1 MSAIGQGSISI
12 DDSMEQ
18 AQNAQD
24 TANDVKDGVI
34 DINSDNKLTPGEKNT
49 LKRKYETDKQ
59 LYEIDV
65 SQLQSVSLPTTEI
78 DAAMSALTDYVNPLF
93 KDMQKTDV
101 IDRNAL
107 NKVFSNFDEA
117 DKNAS
122 QAFVNMVQQVADD
135 AKIAGEDAK
144 AAGEDAKNSA
154 KKAEEDA
161 SKAVTEANSAQQ
173 KAQSS
178 IDQLNNAQVV
188 INQGISDAKK
198 TAQDAK
204 DSVKIVDTKVDNLSD
219 STMAQFNTLNNG
231 YQFVL
236 NSINN
241 LDVGGRNYLLNSD
254 VTTNVFQ
261 KLSSSTKTSYFNGKK
276 IAVSVEIEIKNV
288 KSISSNSNNRVGYE
302 AIWVGDNGKNYY
314 PGTWKVF
321 TNDDIG
327 KSFKLRIGNYFDFT
341 NVTFKDNENNEC
353 GALYV
358 QGISADLIKVG
369 KPKLEIGTKV
379 TDWTP
384 APEDLAKETEITVI
398 QGLIDQKVSND
409 QYQSDKTQTADL
421 ISQTV
426 TNAVGDINIG
436 SRNYLLATSTPFTK
450 TIDTSAGDIYDFN
463 YWYSFGELNKAPFK
477 KGMEVMW
484 SFDWEVS
491 NMTSYGQ
498 IEMYLETSPFTV
510 NKVIGSVGPK
520 DLHVSPSPTNTSGHV
535 EVYATVNENFLKNAS
550 KQFKHGVMKPFK
562 GTLTFKNVQLVIGN
576 KSTGWSPAPEDT
588 PNGISNLVIN
598 SGYPTGTEH
607 WKVGGPAKSTFRV
620 AKHVFYHNGND
631 NTFNLINHGAKADLE
646 CYVSSDRFP
655 VKANSKYVLSFKG
668 FASSNVSD
676 MDVWFLGRKYGSG
689 ADYDKTIKILGP
701 KKLSP
706 SSVEK
711 VEMTFDTADCDEGYI
726 RFDNNGSSDGK
737 DSSLYFTEIKV
748 EKGAHATEWSVS
760 PRETATS
767 TEINQLSN
775 AIQLKANSSDVTS
788 QINVAVKGVQ
798 TDVTNKISNLTTQ
811 INQTSD
817 AIQLLSGTVG
827 SRNLVYNATFEQK
840 GSDFPYGWI
849 RSSNASNET
858 GYTSGVP
865 VSSYQGR
872 HSIGVN
878 TSKELGWVMFAQ
890 SNPQPLPVDNSVDAA
905 NNVYSASMM
914 VKVYRDSGAK
924 DNGHVHVVLA
934 FFDANKKRIES
945 NIKGVWSKTA
955 KESNEQ
961 WHMVK
966 VENFAPSANAKYVA
980 IQAFAYGT
988 PTHAMVNQPM
998 INIGTKVQPF
1008 KADVVNQA
1016 TITESINNI
1025 NLKVAN
1031 ADGSYAQVNINNN
1044 TILLDAN
1051 KINFNG
1057 NVSIKNGTIG
1067 NAKIADAAINSA
1079 KIANLA
1085 VSDSKISNLNGNKI
1099 IAGTI
1104 TAKQMN
1110 ANDIIANVINGKT
1123 ITGITVNTPKLNLGM
1138 NGTFSEDYN
1147 FTQDTGLFLPKKGQG
1162 NFTLNHGVLQSRGSG
1177 QTFAQGAWGGM
1188 DDNRSFKKGLT
1199 NNIWS
1204 ELGPSYQK
1212 FDMYKQDKST
1222 VLERTY
1228 VDPTG
1233 FYYTTTGNQ
1242 AYTSYVGNIVST
1254 PQVQTASVVADT
1266 IDIFGDKKRL
1276 EIGHSGSRI
1285 GLQVGSYA
1293 GKEAVLSDFIYDF
1306 TSSTASNV
1314 YITSNGHLARTT
1326 SASKYKYNIS
1336 NPDYEDVLGDRLLN
1350 VHLASWNDKNAIDS
1364 YVHTLNTGEDTEK
1377 ISIDKY
1383 HGLIAE
1389 QLRDAG
1395 LEMFVEYNEDGE
1407 IEGIQYD
1414 RAWIPLLAVVRRLNN
1429 KINEYEMRISKLEE
1443 KNE

>member
-24 TANDVKDGVI
+24 TANDVKNGVI

-107 NKVFSNFDEA
+107 NKVFSDFDEA

-135 AKIAGEDAK
+135 AKAAGEDAK

-178 IDQLNNAQVV
+178 IDQLNSAQVV

-198 TAQDAK
+198 SAQDAK

-288 KSISSNSNNRVGYE
+288 KSISSSSNNRVGYE

-341 NVTFKDNENNEC
+341 NVTFKDNDNNEC

-384 APEDLAKETEITVI
+384 APEDLAKETEITVM

-426 TNAVGDINIG
+426 TNAVDGIEIG
-436 SRNYLLATSTPFTK
+436 SRNLVLNSNDLSSFRVWKADGDTKLSEDKKEITVKSSHGGINIERKSISNELPANGDTVVISADIKGNSHIQFNYNDGSKFIGSGTNIPATSEYK
-450 TIDTSAGDIYDFN
+450 R
-463 YWYSFGELNKAPFK
+463 YS
-477 KGMEVMW
+477 
-484 SFDWEVS
+484 
-491 NMTSYGQ
+491 T
-498 IEMYLETSPFTV
+498 
-510 NKVIGSVGPK
+510 
-520 DLHVSPSPTNTSGHV
+520 
-535 EVYATVNENFLKNAS
+535 
-550 KQFKHGVMKPFK
+550 
-562 GTLTFKNVQLVIGN
+562 TFKWQPVDVSKTNFVIYTVGNKDQFLTIKNIKIEIGN
-576 KSTGWSPAPEDT
+576 KATSWSPAPEDGVQGT
-588 PNGISNLVIN
+588 SNLVIN
-598 SGYPTGTEH
+598 SGYPVNTEH

-620 AKHVFYHNGND
+620 AKHAFYNNAID

-655 VKANSKYVLSFKG
+655 VKANSQYVLSFKG

-676 MDVWFLGRKYGSG
+676 MDVWFLGRKYGSS

-701 KKLSP
+701 RKLSP
-706 SSVEK
+706 SNVEE
-711 VEMTFDTADCDEGYI
+711 VEMTFNTVDCDEGYI

-748 EKGAHATEWSVS
+748 EKGAYATEWSVS

-798 TDVTNKISNLTTQ
+798 TDVTNKVSNLTTQ

-1085 VSDSKISNLNGNKI
+1085 VSDAKISNLNGNKI

-1177 QTFAQGAWGGM
+1177 QTFAQGTWGGM

-1266 IDIFGDKKRL
+1266 IDIFGNKKRL

-1364 YVHTLNTGEDTEK
+1364 YAHTLNTGENTEK